1 VTRAWGVVRE
11 KLGDP
16 NVLII
21 ISCGFLI
28 LSLLLQIIGGIVHE
42 VNRVPSTDEPG
53 IGMASA
59 DAIRSVCTLPTT
71 MTPDRP
77 LIRLSPE

>member
-1 VTRAWGVVRE
+1 MSARVWGVVRE

-28 LSLLLQIIGGIVHE
+28 LSLLL
-42 VNRVPSTDEPG
+42 
-53 IGMASA
+53 
-59 DAIRSVCTLPTT
+59 
-71 MTPDRP
+71 
-77 LIRLSPE
+77 

>member
-1 VTRAWGVVRE
+1 MSAQVWGVVRE

-21 ISCGFLI
+21 ISCGFLF

-42 VNRVPSTDEPG
+42 VNRVPSTL
-53 IGMASA
+53 SC
-59 DAIRSVCTLPTT
+59 SVEETV
-71 MTPDRP
+71 DRTVITCVP
-77 LIRLSPE
+77 KEGP